1 MSNKTAD
8 DIFRELGLVREV
20 ANTIYTIFGDEERSI
35 IFNNDYKEIQI
46 DNIRYLNLKLLQAI
60 NKKVE
65 ELGWLDE

>member
-1 MSNKTAD
+1 MNNKTAD

-60 NKKVE
+60 NKKVK

>member
-60 NKKVE
+60 NKKVK

>member
-65 ELGWLDE
+65 ELRWLDE

>member
-20 ANTIYTIFGDEERSI
+20 TNTIYTIFGDEERSI

-65 ELGWLDE
+65 ELRWIDE

>member
-65 ELGWLDE
+65 ELRWIDE